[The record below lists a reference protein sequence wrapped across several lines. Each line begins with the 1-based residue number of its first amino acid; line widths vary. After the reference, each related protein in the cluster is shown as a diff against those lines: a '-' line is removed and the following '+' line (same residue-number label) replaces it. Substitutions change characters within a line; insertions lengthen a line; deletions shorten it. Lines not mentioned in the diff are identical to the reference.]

1 MAAHVLDLELE
12 LRLAALGGA
21 LEGQVLEEVC
31 GTIGLVGLGART
43 GVNPDT
49 DGAGLGVGRVLSRDL
64 LGERSADCAA
74 TEGQR
79 INGIDVR

>member
-1 MAAHVLDLELE
+1 VAAHVLDLELE

-43 GVNPDT
+43 SVDPDT
-49 DGAGLGVGRVLSRDL
+49 DGAGLGVRRVLSRDL
-64 LGERSADCAA
+64 SEERSADCAA
-74 TEGQR
+74 AEGLA
-79 INGIDVR
+79 INGIDIR

>member
-1 MAAHVLDLELE
+1 VAAHVLDLELE
-12 LRLAALGGA
+12 LRLAALGGT

-43 GVNPDT
+43 CVNPDT

-64 LGERSADCAA
+64 LDERSADCAA
-74 TEGQR
+74 AEGR
-79 INGIDVR
+79 HINGIDVR